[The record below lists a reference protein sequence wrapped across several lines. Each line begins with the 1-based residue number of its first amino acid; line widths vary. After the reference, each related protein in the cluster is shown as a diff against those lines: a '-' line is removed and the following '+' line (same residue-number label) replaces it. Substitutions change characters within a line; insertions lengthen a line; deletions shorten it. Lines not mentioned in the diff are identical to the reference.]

1 MEPMR
6 VEGNLASLAAMVRSN
21 TRKGEAQAS
30 TAPLASSSPTSSSLP
45 ESTRTIAGGLS
56 REEAEPLRDE
66 DAIAGLVT
74 GMAES
79 LRNDPSQA
87 LAAQG
92 LIHPD
97 RVRTLG

>member
-1 MEPMR
+1 MR

-21 TRKGEAQAS
+21 TRKGEAQV
-30 TAPLASSSPTSSSLP
+30 APAPGTSSSSPAASLP

-56 REEAEPLRDE
+56 REETDPLRDE
-66 DAIAGLVT
+66 GAIAGLVS

-79 LRNDPSQA
+79 LRNDPGQA

>member
-6 VEGNLASLAAMVRSN
+6 VEGNLASLAAMVRSG
-21 TRKGEAQAS
+21 TRKGEAQPEKAS
-30 TAPLASSSPTSSSLP
+30 VAAPSAAALP
-45 ESTRTIAGGLS
+45 ESTRTIVGGLS
-56 REEAEPLRDE
+56 REETEPLRDDE
-66 DAIAGLVT
+66 AIAGLVT

-87 LAAQG
+87 LVAQG

-97 RVRTLG
+97 RVRSLG